1 MKVCIHTLGCKVNS
15 YESDKIAKYC
25 MDNGHSVSH
34 RMCEA
39 DMYIINTCAITGV
52 AEHKS
57 RQIVA
62 KAHRLNSSADI
73 IVVGCASA
81 KNSSQFEGAS
91 RVYGTVDRDKV
102 YAHIDRV
109 GASIAPVSDKTRAFV
124 KIQDGCNR
132 YCSYCIVPYL
142 RGASRS
148 RSIADIVA
156 EVEQCQALEVVLIGI
171 DISQYGSDIGAT
183 LPQLISSL
191 SHIKSRIRLGSLE
204 PTAVTPQLIDSLH
217 TVNWCRQVHLSLQS
231 GSNSVLASMNRH
243 YTTQQYIEAVQMLR
257 RHFEGVAITTDII
270 VGFGTEGEVQ
280 FDETMNFVQDV
291 GFANVHVFPYS
302 PREGTAAYSMD
313 RIDSSIVASRVDKLI
328 ALRDTLMHQYLDSHI
343 GQTVEVLAERAPIGH
358 GKGYTDNY
366 MLVKWQGA
374 TNRGKLV
381 EVKLTH
387 RCDDYLVGEVI
398 S

>member
-15 YESDKIAKYC
+15 YESDKIANYC
-25 MDNGHSVSH
+25 TDNGHSVTR
-34 RMCEA
+34 RMCVA
-39 DMYIINTCAITGV
+39 DMYVINTCAITGV

-62 KAHRLNSSADI
+62 KAHRLNNSADI

-81 KNSSQFEGAS
+81 KNASQFDGATM
-91 RVYGTVDRDKV
+91 VYGTTDRDKV
-102 YAHIDRV
+102 YTHIDRV
-109 GASIAPVSDKTRAFV
+109 GNSIATASDKTRAFV

-132 YCSYCIVPYL
+132 FCSYCIVPYL

-148 RSIADIVA
+148 RSIADVVA
-156 EVEQCQALEVVLIGI
+156 EVEQCQALEIVLIGI

-243 YTTQQYIEAVQMLR
+243 YTTQQYMGAVQLLR
-257 RHFEGVAITTDII
+257 SHFADVAITTDII
-270 VGFGTEGEVQ
+270 VGFGTEGDVQ
-280 FDETMNFVQDV
+280 FDETMNFVQDIA
-291 GFANVHVFPYS
+291 FANVHVFPYS
-302 PREGTAAYSMD
+302 PREGTVAYSMD
-313 RIDSSIVASRVDKLI
+313 RIDSNIVASRVDKLI

-343 GQTVEVLAERAPIGH
+343 GQIVEVLAERAPVGQ

-381 EVKLTH
+381 QVKITR